1 MPISRWQ
8 ATGPQSDCFL
18 AVIARAAGS
27 AGRVRI
33 AVVGAGVKTPVGVTV
48 DEVWASLS
56 AATSSAEVY
65 VDDRLPPD
73 ARVLVSR
80 VTRFDPS
87 EYLSAVEQR
96 RFDRSHHLAIG
107 AAQDAMDV
115 FGADR
120 PASERCAI
128 VCGVGLGAPAI
139 TEEHYTRLL
148 ELGFKGLSPV
158 AIPTMMPS
166 AMAALLS
173 IRFGFKG
180 PCVTVSS
187 ACASGAAAI
196 GEGVEL
202 LRRSAADLVL
212 AGGSDSLVTHS
223 ALAAFLR
230 LDVMSRNVEVPEL
243 ASRPFDA
250 DRDGFVMG
258 EGAGFVVLQR
268 AADAA
273 ASRHP
278 VLGFVDGHASTA
290 DAFNLVAPSL
300 NGTGAL
306 ACMRAALA
314 DADVSVGELSHVNA
328 HATSTGPGD
337 LSEGIALA
345 TLLSR
350 DSLPVTAI
358 KGSTGH
364 LIAGS
369 GVVEA
374 IIALRSLACG
384 SIPPVAGLR
393 RIDPKI
399 HIDVVCGSPREIR
412 PGPALSNSFG
422 FGGTNTTL
430 VLSAQS

>member
-1 MPISRWQ
+1 
-8 ATGPQSDCFL
+8 
-18 AVIARAAGS
+18 
-27 AGRVRI
+27 
-33 AVVGAGVKTPVGVTV
+33 
-48 DEVWASLS
+48 
-56 AATSSAEVY
+56 
-65 VDDRLPPD
+65 
-73 ARVLVSR
+73 
-80 VTRFDPS
+80 
-87 EYLSAVEQR
+87 
-96 RFDRSHHLAIG
+96 
-107 AAQDAMDV
+107 
-115 FGADR
+115 
-120 PASERCAI
+120 
-128 VCGVGLGAPAI
+128 
-139 TEEHYTRLL
+139 
-148 ELGFKGLSPV
+148 
-158 AIPTMMPS
+158 
-166 AMAALLS
+166 
-173 IRFGFKG
+173 
-180 PCVTVSS
+180 
-187 ACASGAAAI
+187 
-196 GEGVEL
+196 
-202 LRRSAADLVL
+202 
-212 AGGSDSLVTHS
+212 
-223 ALAAFLR
+223 
-230 LDVMSRNVEVPEL
+230 MSRNVEVPEL

-314 DADVSVGELSHVNA
+314 DADVGVGELSHVNA